1 MMTEKQINLKLP
13 DELWL
18 AAKVKAAQN
27 RVSLSE
33 AIRVLLRKWIEAP
46 K

>member
-1 MMTEKQINLKLP
+1 MTDKQINLKLP
-13 DELWL
+13 DDLWL

-33 AIRVLLRKWIEAP
+33 AIRVLLREWVGE
-46 K
+46 

>member
-1 MMTEKQINLKLP
+1 MTDKQINLKLP

-18 AAKVKAAQN
+18 ASKVKAAQN
-27 RVSLSE
+27 RISLSE

>member
-1 MMTEKQINLKLP
+1 MTDKQINLKLP

-27 RVSLSE
+27 RISLSE
-33 AIRVLLRKWIEAP
+33 AIRGLLKTWV
-46 K
+46 KD

>member
-1 MMTEKQINLKLP
+1 MTDKQINLKLS
-13 DELWL
+13 DDLWL

-33 AIRVLLRKWIEAP
+33 AIRVLIREWVGS
-46 K
+46 